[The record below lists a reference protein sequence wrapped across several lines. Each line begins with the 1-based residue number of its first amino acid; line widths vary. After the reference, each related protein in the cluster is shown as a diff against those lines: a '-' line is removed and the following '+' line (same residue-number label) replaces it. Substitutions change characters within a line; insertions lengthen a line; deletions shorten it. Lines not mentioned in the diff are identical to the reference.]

1 VGRQGGK
8 KENETDFLKTR
19 CGSCFLGYR
28 RTCVF
33 VMAHKRAVMKHR
45 RKRSLFGRAFT
56 FLGQK
61 SDKNQNQTGRSRGQ
75 NKKVALLAGGVL
87 G

>member
-1 VGRQGGK
+1 M
-8 KENETDFLKTR
+8 T
-19 CGSCFLGYR
+19 
-28 RTCVF
+28 
-33 VMAHKRAVMKHR
+33 HKRAVMKHR

-61 SDKNQNQTGRSRGQ
+61 SDKNQNQTGRSGGQ